1 MGSLKSEKSERVLRP
16 EPSGGPER
24 QGAASAVRRAP
35 GAARATGVV
44 GGRLWLGRGQWPDG
58 AWLWNTGLVSTPPA
72 RSRWGGSPIPQQVL
86 GALQG
91 WGGTGS
97 LGPVPPVELRRP
109 GPLSSINAEP
119 RSRLSLPGRWLS
131 DFGLQTRPLV
141 GLLGPPGLPTRAV
154 VPQAWMGPENL
165 HFYQCFDD
173 ADAAGLRATFWESSL
188 QTHTQTLAPEAGKD
202 ETNSRQELPRRREEL
217 ANAFLTH
224 SPIRVL
230 LGLPEA
236 PGAPPIHR
244 LPAFT
249 PL

>member
-1 MGSLKSEKSERVLRP
+1 MAGPGTVAGRGLALEHRAGVHTACKKQMGRESDSTA
-16 EPSGGPER
+16 GPR
-24 QGAASAVRRAP
+24 GAA
-35 GAARATGVV
+35 
-44 GGRLWLGRGQWPDG
+44 
-58 AWLWNTGLVSTPPA
+58 GL
-72 RSRWGGSPIPQQVL
+72 
-86 GALQG
+86 
-91 WGGTGS
+91 GGTGS

-173 ADAAGLRATFWESSL
+173 ADAAGLRAAFWESSL